1 MLLSSPQN
9 SEIKRLQKLLKKSKT
24 RRESNR
30 FVIEGEREILR
41 AIEAG
46 YTIESFFKIKGA
58 SLDKKTEA
66 TIHQTHANQYVV
78 TSLLWDRI
86 AMRSGT
92 EKLVALAVQ
101 KKHDLKSLS
110 LSSNSLIMV
119 VEAAE
124 KPGNIGAILRT
135 AAALK
140 LDAVLLANAK
150 TDLYNPNL
158 IRSSLGGLFFTPI
171 GLATSEEI
179 LKFLRKQK
187 VNIITAALNENAQH
201 SPLFRYELPCALVM
215 GSEDKGVS
223 QLWIENTDHIV
234 EIPMSKNIDSLNL
247 SVSAGILMYDAL
259 KQNGRLKDSL

>member
-1 MLLSSPQN
+1 MLVSRPQN

-24 RRESNR
+24 RSENNR

-58 SLDKKTEA
+58 ILDKKTEA

-86 AMRSGT
+86 AMRYGT
-92 EKLVALAVQ
+92 EKLVALAGQ

-124 KPGNIGAILRT
+124 SAFFIRSLRT
-135 AAALK
+135 
-140 LDAVLLANAK
+140 
-150 TDLYNPNL
+150 T
-158 IRSSLGGLFFTPI
+158 
-171 GLATSEEI
+171 
-179 LKFLRKQK
+179 
-187 VNIITAALNENAQH
+187 
-201 SPLFRYELPCALVM
+201 C
-215 GSEDKGVS
+215 
-223 QLWIENTDHIV
+223 
-234 EIPMSKNIDSLNL
+234 
-247 SVSAGILMYDAL
+247 
-259 KQNGRLKDSL
+259 